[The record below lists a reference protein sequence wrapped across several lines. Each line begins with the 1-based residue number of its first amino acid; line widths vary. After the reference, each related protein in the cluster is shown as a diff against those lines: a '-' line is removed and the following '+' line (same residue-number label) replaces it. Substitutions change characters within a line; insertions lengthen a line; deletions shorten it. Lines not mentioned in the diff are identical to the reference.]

1 MSSRDL
7 FEEGDTGEAIL
18 RRDPALRAAALASYM
33 DKVNGKGAHVVH
45 NHDLDPMCKETRN
58 QRGWLVGE
66 CVASQPRN
74 PLHGMPASRDAGDT
88 VPTEGEWITEELW
101 TLTSVHD
108 DRAVTTYKRRLYAE
122 SILTKFPDAFTLG
135 RVTRQVTPWVK
146 S

>member
-74 PLHGMPASRDAGDT
+74 PLHGMPASRDAGDN
-88 VPTEGEWITEELW
+88 VPTSPQWLPEGTDPVWGDVRHHRERIDQLNTWVRYW
-101 TLTSVHD
+101 QGRALT
-108 DRAVTTYKRRLYAE
+108 AE
-122 SILTKFPDAFTLG
+122 RNLRIAKGIEP
-135 RVTRQVTPWVK
+135 
-146 S
+146 